1 MTLELVAIVVVAT
14 FLLSVFLGAPYVPTK
29 KSDLKLAFEK
39 LYKIKSSDLLVDIG
53 CGGGVVLRE
62 ASRRGAKAL
71 GYEINPFLFLVSY
84 FLSRNNKKIKV
95 KLANYW
101 KTKLPEEVTVIYVFS
116 VDRDMEKIK
125 TWVQNESNRLNK
137 QLNLISLGF
146 DIKSLK
152 EAKQLGV
159 YYLYVFNPLQSV
171 KAQV

>member
-53 CGGGVVLRE
+53 SGGGVVLRE